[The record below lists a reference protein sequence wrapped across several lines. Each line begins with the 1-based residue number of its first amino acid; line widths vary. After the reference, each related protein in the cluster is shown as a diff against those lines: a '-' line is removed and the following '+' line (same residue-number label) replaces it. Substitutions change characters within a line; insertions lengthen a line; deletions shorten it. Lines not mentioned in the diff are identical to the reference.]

1 MQTAHIV
8 DQAVTGT
15 KMQMIGIGEL
25 DLTFQLAQLHGVDTA
40 LNGGTCTHVHENGGL
55 NVTVYGMEHTPARTA
70 LLLEKFKHR
79 FISFQDIIWIKR
91 SVSTR
96 RSLMGTKIMFA

>member
-1 MQTAHIV
+1 V

-15 KMQMIGIGEL
+15 KVQMIGIGEL

-40 LNGGTCTHVHENGGL
+40 LNGGTCTHVHKNGGL

-70 LLLEKFKHR
+70 FLFEKFEH
-79 FISFQDIIWIKR
+79 IGSFLSINVFGSSNPPAHGR
-91 SVSTR
+91 
-96 RSLMGTKIMFA
+96 A